1 MTEPLTEQ
9 PTEAHIADSAEPVV
23 FGSAEP
29 VVQYVERRAA
39 YVVVARDDKVA
50 AVVGARGKYFLPG
63 GGSLP
68 GETPEETVT
77 REVSEELARGVRLT
91 HKVGEAVQYFYSGAD
106 ERQYRMRATF
116 FAGEFTDEVRGGACE
131 HELSWLSAEEAE
143 RAFFHACHA
152 WAARRA

>member
-9 PTEAHIADSAEPVV
+9 QTEALISDSAEPVV

-29 VVQYVERRAA
+29 TVQYVERRAA
-39 YVVVARDDKVA
+39 YVVVAEGGKVA

-68 GETPEETVT
+68 GESPEETVA
-77 REVSEELARGVRLT
+77 REVAEELARGVRLT
-91 HKVGEAVQYFYSGAD
+91 RKVGEAVQYFYAD
-106 ERQYRMRATF
+106 ADGCHYEMRATF
-116 FAGEFTDEVRGGACE
+116 FAGDFTGEVSGAFE
-131 HELSWLSAEEAE
+131 HELCWLPPEEVE

-152 WAARRA
+152 WAARQG